1 MIRLSVAL
9 NAAGNCRIDFPVEQ
23 DKLPNRSMELNTLA
37 TLQDGEPPI
46 SRLSDAETARTM
58 LQQLILDDTISS
70 EFRAEVDGMVDL
82 NAPYDQQELEDN
94 GLGDNCNVNWGE
106 VAARIEEQQSLYYDM
121 LTAAPQFV
129 SIDVEYGRRDN
140 RQNYGQ
146 IMAEEAHRTII
157 DEGSFLYWMKLS
169 QLQMSKHGMG
179 PLIWQNGFDFRP
191 RAIKRRRVLC
201 PFISPSYEQ
210 EMEVVFIRDRMYP
223 DQLWKYIQDPEIA
236 ARSKWNVEAVKNA
249 IVECQVTDSRSSQRR
264 TDFEF
269 IQEQI
274 KANAFGY
281 RATSK
286 IIEVSTVLVKE
297 FTGRISQHVFCE
309 MAESGSYLYSK
320 IGKYSEMSE
329 AICLMFY
336 NIGNGDFH
344 SVRGQGTTLQRFGEA
359 SNRLLNRAMDN
370 ALQSSCTIWQAATP
384 GDVQKLQF
392 VEVGP
397 NKIIPP
403 GLKEVQREGAPQIMD
418 SVMKVASFFKMQQRD
433 STGASNAA
441 IRDENNTRI
450 SAREIEADETHRAQI
465 GNSRGEHYLLQL
477 DVVYRNM
484 VNRLTNLNLL
494 ETDPGGKLALEFQK
508 RCKRRGVPEAAFKK
522 IVNVRATRTIG
533 FGSPSARVQSL
544 NQLGQFFSRMPEEK
558 QKVYV
563 RDSIGAI
570 TQNNASIDRYGP
582 DLDEDE
588 NPTRDVTEAVKE
600 NTDFYTGASVGLPAQ
615 DMLYFNPDQNHLI
628 HATIHIKFGFEIA
641 QRVQGQQMNPMQAS
655 AVFEGLSAN
664 TIQHLQAMEADPTR
678 RDVFKQ
684 VNQQFSELMKMS
696 DSIKRAAA
704 EIQDQQQQPQQ
715 QNSQDMEAQAEIARK
730 NAITQNDIE
739 NKTKKTDHSIALAN
753 DKAVHKK
760 ALDDATTAHKLA
772 LENQTA

>member
-1 MIRLSVAL
+1 
-9 NAAGNCRIDFPVEQ
+9 
-23 DKLPNRSMELNTLA
+23 MELNTLA
-37 TLQDGEPPI
+37 TLDDGEPPE
-46 SRLSDAETARTM
+46 SRLSDAETARAM
-58 LQQLILDDTISS
+58 LNQLVTDDQISS

-82 NAPYDQQELEDN
+82 NAPYNQQELDDN
-94 GLGDNCNVNWGE
+94 ELGDNCNVNWGE
-106 VAARIEEQQSLYYDM
+106 VAARIDQQQSLLYDM

-201 PFISPSYEQ
+201 PFVSPSYEQ

-223 DQLWKYIQDPEIA
+223 DQLWKYIKDPEIA
-236 ARSKWNVEAVKNA
+236 TRSKWNVEAVKKA
-249 IVECQVTDSRSSQRR
+249 LVECQVTDDRSAQRR

-274 KANAFGY
+274 KANAFGF

-297 FTGRISQHVFCE
+297 FSGRISQHVFCE
-309 MAESGSYLYSK
+309 MAESGGYLYSK

-344 SVRGQGTTLQRFGEA
+344 SVRGQGTILQRFGEA

-384 GDVQKLQF
+384 GDVQKLKF

-418 SVMKVASFFKMQQRD
+418 SVMKVASFFKMQEADR
-433 STGASNAA
+433 TGGGSAA
-441 IRDENNTRI
+441 FRQERGKKI
-450 SAREIEADETHRAQI
+450 SAKEIEATEAEKAQI
-465 GNSRGEHYLLQL
+465 GNSRGEHYLQQL
-477 DVVYRNM
+477 DLVYRNM
-484 VNRLTNLNLL
+484 VNRLTNLNIMQ
-494 ETDPGGKLALEFQK
+494 TDPGGKFALEFQK

-522 IVNVRATRTIG
+522 ISSIKATRTIG
-533 FGSPSARVQSL
+533 FGSPSARVYAL
-544 NQLGQFFSRMPEEK
+544 EKLETMFARMPEEK
-558 QKVYV
+558 QKVYI
-563 RDSIGAI
+563 RDFIGAV
-570 TQNNASIDRYGP
+570 TQNNSSIDRYGP

-600 NTDFYTGASVGLPAQ
+600 NTDFYTGASVGLPPQ
-615 DMLYFNPDQNHLI
+615 DMLYFNPDQNHVI
-628 HATIHIKFGFEIA
+628 HATIHIKFGFEIS
-641 QRVQGQQMNPMQAS
+641 QRVQGGNMNPMLAS
-655 AVFEGLSAN
+655 EVFTGMSAN
-664 TIQHLQAMEADPTR
+664 IHQHLQKIESDPTR
-678 RDVFKQ
+678 KDAFKQ
-684 VNQQFSELMKMS
+684 LNQQFSELMKIS

-704 EIQDQQQQPQQ
+704 QMQDQQPQQ
-715 QNSQDMEAQAEIARK
+715 QKPDPEDAKAQAEIQRK
-730 NAITQNDIE
+730 NALAQTDMQI
-739 NKTKKTDHSIALAN
+739 KTEKAQHQIALQN
-753 DKAVHKK
+753 DKAQHKK
-760 ALDDATTAHKLA
+760 ELEDAATAHRLA
-772 LENQTA
+772 LENQTAGVS